1 LAGLILAL
9 TFQVSGTSVLFLVDA
24 ATFASAALI
33 TLGIPSLG
41 GGVTMVRLT
50 GALRRAWSIDAARSH
65 LTVGACAAFLLS
77 MSFPALFGLAY
88 KLSVGGASGAQAYSW
103 LEVVLSAGVFAGT
116 IIVARVASIGTMRT
130 AGAGLLVTGIFSLA
144 MAFGPTIPTVAAF
157 LFFASIGNPIYLVA
171 NQTALVEA
179 ADPSNRGSVMATRFT
194 LVQTASI
201 AGIAV
206 GGLITQLDPRNGPL
220 ITYGVLAIGLILLGL
235 FALAAGRVISNPLHG
250 SAYEEAT
257 IQAATVHPPIK

>member
-1 LAGLILAL
+1 
-9 TFQVSGTSVLFLVDA
+9 
-24 ATFASAALI
+24 
-33 TLGIPSLG
+33 
-41 GGVTMVRLT
+41 
-50 GALRRAWSIDAARSH
+50 
-65 LTVGACAAFLLS
+65 
-77 MSFPALFGLAY
+77 
-88 KLSVGGASGAQAYSW
+88 
-103 LEVVLSAGVFAGT
+103 
-116 IIVARVASIGTMRT
+116 
-130 AGAGLLVTGIFSLA
+130 
-144 MAFGPTIPTVAAF
+144 VAAF
-157 LFFASIGNPIYLVA
+157 LFCASIGNPIYLVA